1 MIWKRWPPK
10 ILFGL
15 IWLISIPPPFSVCL
29 MKGNKI
35 QDKMD
40 DWTWDSSL
48 VWTETIWR
56 KPERDGTKALH
67 SCEGK
72 KKIQNNYQL
81 SGKRQAGLC
90 WRPWWDPA
98 YLLWMEMISVCNQ
111 SSRSHH
117 GWPFCVPKFAKALDA
132 IYLER
137 YNFFFSKRK
146 KESRSKQEKWALR

>member
-1 MIWKRWPPK
+1 
-10 ILFGL
+10 
-15 IWLISIPPPFSVCL
+15 
-29 MKGNKI
+29 
-35 QDKMD
+35 MD

-81 SGKRQAGLC
+81 SGKWQAGLC

-98 YLLWMEMISVCNQ
+98 YLLWMEMISVCNH

-137 YNFFFSKRK
+137 YNFFFLKGKRNQEAGVGSKANRK
-146 KESRSKQEKWALR
+146 SELWGRWPEIRHFSSKGPVFQRCQE